1 MTREVRKSAKTVCHT
16 IFLIHILALVVVGGY
31 EQASAQGSATGG
43 RAVPARPLPPGMK
56 APVVDYEDIAADAG
70 LTGVNVS
77 GSENSKQYIVETTGN
92 GVAIFDY
99 DNDGLPDIFIVNG
112 GRLGKDAPQPSH
124 FLYHNIGGLK
134 FEDVTEKAGI
144 THTGWGQG
152 VCVGDVDNHGY
163 PDLFVTEWGQNVF
176 YRNQGNGTFH
186 DETKER
192 GLVSPKPRW
201 STGCAFVDFNRDGYL
216 DLVVV
221 HYVDFDVEHTPHP
234 GEQTQCQWKGRPVM
248 CGPRGLPPETLSFY
262 ENDGHGHFT
271 DVSDRVHIAGPKNYY
286 GFTALTGDFD
296 NDGWPDIFVACDS
309 TASLYY
315 HNLGGKKFEEI
326 GVQAGLAYNEEGR
339 EQAGMGTAAGDFN
352 ADGLL
357 DIFKTN
363 FADDTHTF
371 YKNLGGNNFEDD
383 TIGAGL
389 AVNSKYLGWGTAFID
404 IDNDG
409 WKDLIVVNGH
419 VYPEVDAGH
428 TAEKYKQPR
437 LLYWNRGDGQFFDL
451 SSQAG
456 PGILALHS
464 SRGLAVGDLD
474 NDGNEEIVIVNMG
487 EAPSLLKNSGP
498 PVGDSLLVRAIT
510 AARDAIGARV
520 TVTVKDR
527 KQVDE
532 VRSGGSFIS
541 QNDFRLHFGLGRATA
556 AEVSVRWVDGKLE
569 TFRGVS
575 AGQIVTIEEGKGIT
589 RKQPYTQKKQLV
601 SSRLRGFTFGII
613 RGLRATVKLGSRPT
627 SPVGQIGHRPLARCI
642 LPYQFGSRNACRAG
656 QLSVGK
662 AFSPPPRPGTR
673 HSRSALDSGRGAN

>member
-1 MTREVRKSAKTVCHT
+1 MSKEPRQLGKAVLRA
-16 IFLIHILALVVVGGY
+16 FLLIHVLALIVIGCR
-31 EQASAQGSATGG
+31 ERANAQGSATGG
-43 RAVPARPLPPGMK
+43 TAVPARPLPPGMQ
-56 APVVDYEDIAADAG
+56 APVVHYKDIAALAG

-99 DNDGLPDIFIVNG
+99 DNDGLPDIFLVNA
-112 GRLGKDAPQPSH
+112 GRLGKDAPQPTS
-124 FLYHNIGGLK
+124 FLYHNLGGLK

-144 THTGWGQG
+144 HHTGWGQG

-163 PDLFVTEWGQNVF
+163 PDLFVTQWGQNVF

-192 GLVSPKPRW
+192 GLLSQKPRW
-201 STGCAFVDFNRDGYL
+201 STGCAFIDFNRDGYL

-221 HYVDFDVEHTPHP
+221 HYLDFDIEHTPHP
-234 GEQTQCQWKGRPVM
+234 GEHTQCQWKGRPVM

-271 DVSDRVHIAGPKNYY
+271 DVSDRVHISGPKNYY

-315 HNLGGKKFEEI
+315 HNLGGRMFEEV

-339 EQAGMGTAAGDFN
+339 EQAGMGTAAADFN

-371 YKNLGGNNFEDD
+371 YKNQGGNNFEDD

-389 AVNSKYLGWGTAFID
+389 AVNTKYLGWGTAFID
-404 IDNDG
+404 FDNDG
-409 WKDLIVVNGH
+409 WKDLVVANGH

-428 TAEKYKQPR
+428 TAERYKQPR

-451 SSQAG
+451 SARAG
-456 PGILALHS
+456 PGISDPHS

-474 NDGNEEIVIVNMG
+474 NDGNEEIVIVNMS
-487 EAPSLLKNSGP
+487 EAPTLLKNFGP
-498 PVGDSLLVRAIT
+498 RTGNSLLVRAMT
-510 AARDAIGARV
+510 AGRDAVGARV
-520 TVTVKDR
+520 TVTVNGH
-527 KQVDE
+527 KQIDE

-541 QNDFRLHFGLGRATA
+541 QNDLRLHFGLGKGAS
-556 AEVSVRWVDGKLE
+556 AEVSVRWLDGKVE
-569 TFRGVS
+569 TFRGIAADQV
-575 AGQIVTIEEGKGIT
+575 VTVEEGKGVT
-589 RKQPYTQKKQLV
+589 RKQPYTAEKK
-601 SSRLRGFTFGII
+601 
-613 RGLRATVKLGSRPT
+613 
-627 SPVGQIGHRPLARCI
+627 
-642 LPYQFGSRNACRAG
+642 
-656 QLSVGK
+656 
-662 AFSPPPRPGTR
+662 
-673 HSRSALDSGRGAN
+673 